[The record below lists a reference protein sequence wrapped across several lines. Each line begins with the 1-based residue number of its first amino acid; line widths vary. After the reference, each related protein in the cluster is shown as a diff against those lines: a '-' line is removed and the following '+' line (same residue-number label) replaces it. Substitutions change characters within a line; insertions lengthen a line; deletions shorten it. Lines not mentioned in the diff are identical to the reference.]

1 MRDQQVAEREAER
14 EAEQEAERERHGRAS
29 PAIATGRVLAVSI
42 GKPVPL
48 VVAAAGRE
56 AVVQSGIRKHP
67 VSTLAH
73 PLWVQVRPSGVSGD
87 EQADRSVHGGPL
99 KAVYAYPLEHYA
111 GWNQRRREVGLPD
124 AGRPLSFGAM
134 GENLTLEGLL
144 ERDLWVGDRLVIG
157 RVTLRV
163 ESPRK
168 PCHKFNAV
176 MGYPQAVRDMVRTGH
191 SGVYLSVVRPG
202 EIRAGDTVVL
212 EPGPREVSIDSLNQR
227 QRDKR
232 LG

>member
-1 MRDQQVAEREAER
+1 MTRDDAQVAEQLADQGHDSARTGA
-14 EAEQEAERERHGRAS
+14 
-29 PAIATGRVLAVSI
+29 PAAATGRVLAVSI

-48 VVAAAGRE
+48 MVAAAGRE

-73 PLWVQVRPSGVSGD
+73 PLWVQVRPSGVAGD
-87 EQADRSVHGGPL
+87 EQADRSVHGGPF
-99 KAVYAYPLEHYA
+99 KAVYAYPIEHYA
-111 GWNQRRREVGLPD
+111 AWNERRREVGLPD
-124 AGRPLSFGAM
+124 AARPLSFGAM
-134 GENLTLEGLL
+134 GENLTLQGLL
-144 ERDLWVGDRLVIG
+144 ESDLWVGDRLVIG

-168 PCHKFNAV
+168 PCYKFNAV
-176 MGYPQAVRDMVRTGH
+176 MGYPQAVKEMVQTGH

-227 QRDKR
+227 QRQKR
-232 LG
+232 LA